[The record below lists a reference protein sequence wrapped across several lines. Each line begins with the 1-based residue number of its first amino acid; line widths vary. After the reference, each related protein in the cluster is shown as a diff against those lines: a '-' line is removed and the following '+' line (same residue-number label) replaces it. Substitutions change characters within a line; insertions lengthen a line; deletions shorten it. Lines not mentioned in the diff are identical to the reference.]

1 MYGQGEREVRK
12 QGVSDSLRLEN
23 KISFLVIFLVL
34 SLGDQKF
41 EYEENKIYIY
51 KNREKGMGNYSR
63 YDMLIDS
70 VEE

>member
-41 EYEENKIYIY
+41 EYE
-51 KNREKGMGNYSR
+51 
-63 YDMLIDS
+63 
-70 VEE
+70 